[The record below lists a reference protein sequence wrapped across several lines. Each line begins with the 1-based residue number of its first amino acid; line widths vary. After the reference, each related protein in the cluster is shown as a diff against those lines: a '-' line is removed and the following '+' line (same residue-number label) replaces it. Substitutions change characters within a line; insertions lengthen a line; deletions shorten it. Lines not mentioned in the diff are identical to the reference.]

1 MSIAVCRTMP
11 LPDTD
16 AEDGVGVGVPPVSI
30 AIRRTMEALCALTE
44 NLPIGTNLGLLH
56 FLWMQVSGMLLP
68 HRGALFPALQ
78 AIGLLPGA
86 TRRAWAAFRYGA
98 WKIGDLLSAFEA
110 YVQEQG
116 HWHAASYAGYK
127 PIAVDLTAYWRPTL
141 RGWLSKHYHALAGKA
156 LPAVVVGLI
165 ARVGRV
171 QDQRVAIP
179 TRLVRID
186 PEDPSEAN
194 LQRQVIR
201 QAAQTLAEDEIPV
214 FDAGFKIGQLQAADL
229 SRYVVRLAKN
239 CTARR
244 NELPPAKG
252 RGRPAEYGAVVRPLS
267 RTRKGQFFPATPPDR
282 TETWIEDDL
291 LFRAAFW
298 DHLVLPDVKVH
309 PDNATFTVA
318 ALYDPRFQ
326 DPWLL
331 ACPLLLSGTA
341 LRGLYRDRWPVEQV
355 PLAAKQMLGGA
366 RQFVSAPESCHRLSE
381 LNLLAGA
388 ITTYLAA
395 TLPAVPTGFWDRQ
408 PKPTPGRLRRRLART
423 PFPQSYPLPEQLRK
437 KNSVFDHLPKGI
449 QGHGRTKQNANVG

>member
-1 MSIAVCRTMP
+1 MSIAICRTTR
-11 LPDTD
+11 LPETD
-16 AEDGVGVGVPPVSI
+16 AEDRVRVQPKST
-30 AIRRTMEALCALTE
+30 AICQTLEALCAVTV

-98 WKIGDLLSAFEA
+98 WKIADLLWAFEA

-116 HWHAASYAGYK
+116 HWQATSYAGYK
-127 PIAVDLTAYWRPTL
+127 PIPVDLTAYWRPTL

-156 LPAVVVGLI
+156 LPAVVVGII

-179 TRLVRID
+179 TQLVRTD
-186 PEDPSEAN
+186 PEDPSEAS
-194 LQRQVIR
+194 LQRKVIR
-201 QAAQTLAEDEIPV
+201 QAAKTLAQDEIPV
-214 FDAGFKIGQLQAADL
+214 LDAGFKIGQLQEANL

-239 CTARR
+239 FTARH

-252 RGRPAEYGAVVRPLS
+252 RGRPAEYGEGVRPLS
-267 RTRKGQFFPATPPDR
+267 RTRKGQFLSATPPDR
-282 TETWIEDDL
+282 TETWIENDMV
-291 LFRAAFW
+291 FRAEFW
-298 DHLVLPDVKVH
+298 DRLVLPEVKVH
-309 PDNATFTVA
+309 KDNETFTVA
-318 ALYDPRFQ
+318 AIYDPRFQ

-366 RQFVSAPESCHRLSE
+366 RQFVSAPESCQRLCE

-408 PKPTPGRLRRRLART
+408 PKPTPGRLRRLLART
-423 PFPQSYPLPEQLRK
+423 PFPQTYPLPEQLRK
-437 KNSVFDHLPKGI
+437 KNSVFDHLPKGF
-449 QGHGRTKQNANVG
+449 QGHWRSKQTANTG